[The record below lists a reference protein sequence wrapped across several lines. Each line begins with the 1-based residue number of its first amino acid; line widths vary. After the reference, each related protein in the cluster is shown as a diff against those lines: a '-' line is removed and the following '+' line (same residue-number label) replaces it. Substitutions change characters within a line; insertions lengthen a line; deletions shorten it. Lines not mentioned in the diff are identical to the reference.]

1 MSNSSNKSSMRRKNV
16 TDGQTEHD
24 NNVLKISIEST
35 GIIKQTNH
43 VVLK

>member
-1 MSNSSNKSSMRRKNV
+1 MRRKNV

-24 NNVLKISIEST
+24 NNIPEISIEST
-35 GIIKQTNH
+35 GIIKQNNH